1 MNDDTISKLTYEVDD
16 ILAAL
21 ALKHD
26 ISILNLTSIVLAR
39 CVLANDFSG
48 SGADYRQLI
57 KEIPPPRPHDDLV
70 VH

>member
-1 MNDDTISKLTYEVDD
+1 MTDDVISNVTYEVDD

-21 ALKHD
+21 ALKHN

-39 CVLANDFSG
+39 CVLANDFTG
-48 SGADYRQLI
+48 SGPEYRQLLR
-57 KEIPPPRPHDDLV
+57 EIPPPLEHPDLK

>member
-21 ALKHD
+21 ALKHE

-48 SGADYRQLI
+48 SGSDYRQLL
-57 KEIPPPRPHDDLV
+57 KEIPPPLDHEDLV

>member
-16 ILAAL
+16 ILAEL
-21 ALKHD
+21 VIKHD
-26 ISILNLTSIVLAR
+26 ISILNVTSIVLAR

-48 SGADYRQLI
+48 SGAEYRQLI
-57 KEIPPPRPHDDLV
+57 KEIPPPRTHDDLV